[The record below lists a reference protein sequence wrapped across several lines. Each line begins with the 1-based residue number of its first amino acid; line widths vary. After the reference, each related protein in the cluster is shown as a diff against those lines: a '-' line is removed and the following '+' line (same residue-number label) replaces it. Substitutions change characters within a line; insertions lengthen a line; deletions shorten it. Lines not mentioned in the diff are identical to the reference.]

1 MPAIDHAGTCRGAA
15 HRTRA
20 LFVLVASLVVY
31 AAAGLHHISLPG
43 LQQDE
48 AWDALI
54 ALDTL
59 HGAPLGDTPSVTL
72 LGHQLPLMSTTHE
85 GPTIIYLSMPT
96 LALAGPSVAALRFLH
111 VMVGLLTLVLLWSL
125 ARRWGGARTAAIAV
139 GLTATFPAFVW
150 WTRAGGNW
158 NDPVL
163 PAALGMVL
171 LADRWLETRRPRDLA
186 GALFLGGVG
195 VTTKILFVWMAV
207 PLLLAPLLCLGP
219 VGSWQ
224 LLRSVRGRT
233 AIAAGLALAAGLM
246 PMLAYNLSGAGT
258 LRFVAANA
266 VSTQLYGYD
275 NRDIVRNVATQAVG
289 FLRLMGGS
297 TVVFSA
303 PSGWPV
309 GALLFALGLAGMSNW
324 LVRRWRTD
332 RDARATD
339 RALRRRLFL
348 LLTVVTVVPISA
360 VTPTHASPAYLFII
374 VPFAWLLVAWAVVD
388 GWDALARRYPGRPWA
403 GAAVLVVA
411 LTAGNQTVTNVRV
424 ATHFD
429 RTGGRG
435 LWSDAVTTLASR
447 VQHEWAGRPV
457 AAMDWGFSRNVAFLT
472 DGHIRPQELYDAS
485 AKQSA
490 AVADRCAAWMR
501 DPSALYLFHVPR
513 HTAFAGVRNIFE
525 DTAHRLG
532 RTVTLVEALQDRD
545 GEANT
550 LVFAVQ

>member
-1 MPAIDHAGTCRGAA
+1 
-15 HRTRA
+15 
-20 LFVLVASLVVY
+20 
-31 AAAGLHHISLPG
+31 
-43 LQQDE
+43 
-48 AWDALI
+48 
-54 ALDTL
+54 
-59 HGAPLGDTPSVTL
+59 
-72 LGHQLPLMSTTHE
+72 
-85 GPTIIYLSMPT
+85 
-96 LALAGPSVAALRFLH
+96 
-111 VMVGLLTLVLLWSL
+111 
-125 ARRWGGARTAAIAV
+125 
-139 GLTATFPAFVW
+139 
-150 WTRAGGNW
+150 
-158 NDPVL
+158 
-163 PAALGMVL
+163 
-171 LADRWLETRRPRDLA
+171 
-186 GALFLGGVG
+186 
-195 VTTKILFVWMAV
+195 
-207 PLLLAPLLCLGP
+207 
-219 VGSWQ
+219 
-224 LLRSVRGRT
+224 
-233 AIAAGLALAAGLM
+233 M

-447 VQHEWAGRPV
+447 VQHAWTGA
-457 AAMDWGFSRNVAFLT
+457 SR
-472 DGHIRPQELYDAS
+472 
-485 AKQSA
+485 
-490 AVADRCAAWMR
+490 
-501 DPSALYLFHVPR
+501 
-513 HTAFAGVRNIFE
+513 
-525 DTAHRLG
+525 
-532 RTVTLVEALQDRD
+532 VTWR
-545 GEANT
+545 
-550 LVFAVQ
+550 F